1 MKTPAAWAAEIGPT
15 INAQFTITWDTSQT
29 MDAYLDILDDRHFDI
44 DEFIEYVK
52 NNALETITQLTQ
64 LELDSYLALVAGDGE
79 LI

>member
-1 MKTPAAWAAEIGPT
+1 MKTPAAWVAEIGPT